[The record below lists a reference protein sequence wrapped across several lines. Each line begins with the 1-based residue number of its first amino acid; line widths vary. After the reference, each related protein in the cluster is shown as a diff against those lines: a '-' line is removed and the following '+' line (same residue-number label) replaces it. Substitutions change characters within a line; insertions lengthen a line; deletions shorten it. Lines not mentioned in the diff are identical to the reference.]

1 MLLRVLS
8 LGCARAT
15 SHKCCM
21 DPGQS
26 AALDASSSTSGAP
39 RSSSPLPASYEGEPD
54 WPAWFG
60 GHKHLPGRASAG
72 YAQQSDP
79 KQVRHFYQET
89 SCIFAGDEFENAE
102 AHAENNA
109 AASGEL
115 LRLFRSSSRA
125 SQALVD
131 QIVGPCLQLHQEQ
144 SASAAKV
151 MSQVQA

>member
-1 MLLRVLS
+1 
-8 LGCARAT
+8 
-15 SHKCCM
+15 M

-89 SCIFAGDEFENAE
+89 SPIFAGDEFENAE

-115 LRLFRSSSRA
+115 LRLFP
-125 SQALVD
+125 
-131 QIVGPCLQLHQEQ
+131 IFLQG
-144 SASAAKV
+144 
-151 MSQVQA
+151 